1 MIEYGIPFG
10 GGHSVRWFA
19 AFLAVCCLL
28 FTGCAAAQNADDDD
42 SWEVDTGVLA
52 PDPHY
57 QARVLMRRMSL
68 NDKIYQM
75 MFLCPEDLTGEEY
88 TTCWPE
94 DGVLGSRPVGGILLF
109 GQNIVSAEQ
118 LEGFAADILR
128 DAENAPYPPFLAVEE
143 EGGAYSRVANKVG
156 LPTQPSPA
164 QLGRNGG
171 TEAAYASGKAIGEYL
186 NRFHI
191 NLDLAPDAD
200 VLSEPNNELGD
211 RCFGNDWITVSRM
224 AAAFAEGLND
234 SGVAACYKHFPGQGS
249 ATGALY
255 KGKAR
260 NNVTLEEMMRSDL
273 LPFYDGINGG
283 VPMIMV
289 SHMKAG
295 RLDDAH
301 PASLSYSVMTE
312 LLRDSMGF
320 QGVIVTDSLRGKGIR
335 DEKSAGDLAV
345 ECILAGAD
353 MIVLPQNAEDAVQ
366 GILNAVQKGTV
377 TEERINE
384 SVERILIMKVGMG
397 LIQ

>member
-1 MIEYGIPFG
+1 M
-10 GGHSVRWFA
+10 RRFA

-28 FTGCAAAQNADDDD
+28 FTGCAAAQNADDGD
-42 SWEVDTGVLA
+42 SWEVEEGYLA

-57 QARVLMRRMSL
+57 QARVLMRHMSL
-68 NDKIYQM
+68 NDKVYQM

-88 TTCWPE
+88 TTRWPE

-118 LEGFAADILR
+118 LEGFTADILR

-143 EGGAYSRVANKVG
+143 EGGAYSRVANKLG
-156 LPTQPSPA
+156 LKAQPSPA
-164 QLGRNGG
+164 ELGLNGG

-186 NRFHI
+186 SRFHI

-200 VLSEPNNELGD
+200 VLSEPDNELGN
-211 RCFGNDWITVSRM
+211 RSFGDDWQKVSRL
-224 AAAFAEGLND
+224 AAAFADGLNG

-249 ATGALY
+249 ASGAIY

-260 NNVTLEEMMRSDL
+260 SKASLMELMRSDL
-273 LPFYDGINGG
+273 LPFFDGINGG

-289 SHMKAG
+289 SHMEASG
-295 RLDDAH
+295 LDDGN

-312 LLRDSMGF
+312 LLRDYMGF

-335 DEKSAGDLAV
+335 KEKNAGDLAV

-353 MIVLPQNAEDAVQ
+353 MIMLPQNAEDAVQ
-366 GILNAVQKGTV
+366 GILKAVQKGTV
-377 TEERINE
+377 SEDRINE

-397 LIQ
+397 LIK